1 MYHLDSAISA
11 LLYLLYHLYNFS
23 LSICQSILI
32 FGAFQNKLQTS
43 VYRCMYI
50 TNNSTRYIYK
60 IIESK
65 DLNWCQLPNVHS
77 SVIHNRWKMETTPV
91 SISGCINKQ
100 SEVYAYYGIWFN
112 HRKEWS
118 SNTCCSMAEPWG
130 YTVKWNRLDTDVLI
144 L

>member
-1 MYHLDSAISA
+1 MYHLDSAISG

-23 LSICQSILI
+23 LSICQSI
-32 FGAFQNKLQTS
+32 NKLQTS
-43 VYRCMYI
+43 IHRCTYI
-50 TNNSTRYIYK
+50 TDNSTRYIYK

-65 DLNWCQLPNVHS
+65 DLNRYQLPNAHS

-91 SISGCINKQ
+91 SISGYINKQ
-100 SEVYAYYGIWFN
+100 SEVYAYYEIWFN

-130 YTVKWNRLDTDVLI
+130 YTVKWNRLDTDVPI